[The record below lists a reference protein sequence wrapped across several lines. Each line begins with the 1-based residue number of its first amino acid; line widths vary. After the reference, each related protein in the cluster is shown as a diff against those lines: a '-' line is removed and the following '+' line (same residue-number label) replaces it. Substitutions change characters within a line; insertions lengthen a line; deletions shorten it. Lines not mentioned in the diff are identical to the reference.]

1 MTGRTAKTKA
11 ALAAAAA
18 AAIAL
23 VPAADAQARRGS
35 IYDMTQATGFEKIT
49 FSGDMDANCLQ
60 FNVCGYS
67 GTVTYRIGG
76 KPKGKLA
83 LTKSRS
89 GKVNAAGTYRTNG
102 VTTTNVTA
110 PAGGQDC
117 AETKAHKSD
126 HFGLLSSGS
135 RNQSLRLVYH
145 SAGGP
150 DYLDTACNG
159 PSEADADNANAL
171 PEGIFAAKDFFR
183 GRKPSFGSGGSTP
196 FTQGGF
202 NATIEWN
209 LKFKARERD
218 CSPRCKLPA
227 GKP

>member
-1 MTGRTAKTKA
+1 MAGITAKA
-11 ALAAAAA
+11 ALLTA

-35 IYDMTQATGFEKIT
+35 IYTMTRATGFEKIT

-67 GTVTYRIGG
+67 GTATYTISG
-76 KPKGKLA
+76 KPKGKLT
-83 LTKSRS
+83 LTKTRK
-89 GKVNAAGTYRTNG
+89 GRVNAAGTYRTNG
-102 VTTTNVTA
+102 VTTSNVTA
-110 PAGGQDC
+110 PAGGQGC
-117 AETKAHKSD
+117 SETKAHKHD
-126 HFGLLSSGS
+126 HFSMLSSGS
-135 RNQSLRLVYH
+135 KNQSLLLVYH

-171 PEGIFAAKDFFR
+171 PEGLFSAKDFFR
-183 GRKPSFGSGGSTP
+183 GRKPSFGTGGSTP
-196 FTQGGF
+196 FQQGGF

-218 CSPRCKLPA
+218 CSPRCKLPGGA
-227 GKP
+227 L